1 MPIAAA
7 PPSASP
13 ALAGSPPVPA
23 PLYFVECDFGRI
35 GRAFI
40 ECDRDKSSSAQV
52 VADIAA
58 GDIERPLT
66 VLEVIEA
73 EYSCRDVTEDI
84 AREVYAA
91 LARQGHGCPPRLRDF
106 IDQHVGLSEADRLNA
121 EAGVLEEA

>member
-1 MPIAAA
+1 MPAAIAAA
-7 PPSASP
+7 GPSTTLP
-13 ALAGSPPVPA
+13 APS

-40 ECDRDKSSSAQV
+40 ECDRDRSSLDQV

-58 GDIERPLT
+58 GQIERPLV

-73 EYSCRDVTEDI
+73 EKSCRDVTEDV
-84 AREVYAA
+84 ARDVYAL

-106 IDQHVGLSEADRLNA
+106 IDQHVGLSEADRLD
-121 EAGVLEEA
+121 AGAGLLEQV